1 MRAGLYARS
10 TAPNQSVDPQL
21 LTLASYA
28 AEHNWTAVEFVDR
41 GESSDGSLAHDGLD
55 ALLVAAERQE
65 IDVVLVTRLDCLGHS
80 FKHLLDILGRFEASG
95 VTFACIDDGTE
106 TRTPVRRFLAKVRR
120 AAAKCAKLRGA
131 KLAPS
136 DWAA

>member
-1 MRAGLYARS
+1 MRAGLYART
-10 TAPNQSVDPQL
+10 TAPHQSVDPQL
-21 LTLASYA
+21 QTLASYA
-28 AEHNWTAVEFVDR
+28 AEHDWTAVEFVDR
-41 GESSDGSLAHDGLD
+41 GETSDDFEAHEGLD
-55 ALLVAAERQE
+55 ALLAAAESHE

-95 VTFACIDDGTE
+95 ITFACIDDGTE
-106 TRTPVRRFLAKVRR
+106 TRTPVRRFLARVRR

>member
-1 MRAGLYARS
+1 MRAGVYARP

-21 LTLASYA
+21 QTLASYA
-28 AEHNWTAVEFVDR
+28 AEHNWIPVEFVDR
-41 GESSDGSLAHDGLD
+41 GESSDDSKAHEGLD
-55 ALLVAAERQE
+55 ALLAAAERQE

-80 FKHLLDILGRFEASG
+80 FKHLLDILSQFEASG
-95 VTFACIDDGTE
+95 ITFACIDDGTE

-120 AAAKCAKLRGA
+120 AAAKCAKMRGA
-131 KLAPS
+131 KLGPS